1 MKHYDGFTKKQII
14 NYFNEKFINMR
25 LNKKQPCI
33 RENFIASDTKELIKL
48 SRLRWSCRIRIKNDN
63 FQYEKVYYDDGEVF
77 KTYHKKNKFHS
88 IVGPAI
94 ISKNDGK
101 LFYRYYINGK
111 FYTREK
117 YKKFI
122 RDTLNTTSFNRL
134 RKIDKLEAMQEIYIH
149 YNRTEQLK
157 TIKERIKVLKIV
169 KELENG
175 KGI

>member
-1 MKHYDGFTKKQII
+1 MKPYDGFTKKQII
-14 NYFNEKFINMR
+14 DYFNEKFINMR

-33 RENFIASDTKELIKL
+33 RENFVALDTKEMIKL
-48 SRLRWSCRIRIKNDN
+48 NRNRWSCRIRIKNNN
-63 FQYEKVYYDDGEVF
+63 FRYEKVYYDDGRIF
-77 KTYHKKNKFHS
+77 KTRYKNNKFHS
-88 IVGPAI
+88 IIGPAI

-101 LFYRYYINGK
+101 LFYKYYINGT

-122 RDTLNTTSFNRL
+122 KDTLQLTNFNRL

-157 TIKERIKVLKIV
+157 TIKERIKVLKVI
-169 KELENG
+169 KELEDG